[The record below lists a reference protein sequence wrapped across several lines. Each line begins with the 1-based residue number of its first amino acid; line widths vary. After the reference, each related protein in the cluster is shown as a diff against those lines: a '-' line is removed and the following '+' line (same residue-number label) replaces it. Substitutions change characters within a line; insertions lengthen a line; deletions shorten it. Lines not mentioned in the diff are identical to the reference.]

1 MRGAARGGGVRVAPV
16 ASSGSAAAAAEP
28 GSSSAEEAGGSGASA
43 GATADGSARGGTITP
58 LVKGIMIGVRGLK
71 PPSILALDKELEP
84 LLVKIGDASSTE
96 LAIAATQEL
105 VITALWE
112 ILHPSSTTTAAT
124 APDPTFVSE
133 CRHQLSFMHPSV
145 IAPFVNKALPPT
157 LAVLLGRIEI
167 EGEHVNDALTA
178 TSGSTSTAAAALRG
192 GAAHVGTGSVVFN
205 TGMRYSEVVEHLW
218 HGGCITWPVSADER
232 NASLCVL
239 GLLIAAA
246 GARGKSIAHM
256 AHMLGRDEGVT
267 LKFPLLQGHAA
278 AAMASCGFM
287 PRGWR
292 RKGRLV
298 DGKAAVVVEGTPHLS
313 SVGLASGK
321 NKASA
326 LLNMLHAMCVSVDME
341 ANYMGCVEAAR
352 DALRKPHQSPF
363 GRIVELGLNDE
374 AAACLLFEGD
384 LNEVDA
390 MVMKAVAGGLLAATP
405 GADAMLRELVAAVK
419 DYAVPLEGAPPFYRN
434 MVGLMSA
441 SFTQVSSMEELL
453 ELAKKDAGPLA
464 EVVQAFAAVEAQVA
478 ATCKAMHKEETVFS
492 LIECGN
498 VYYAAV
504 VRKETGAT
512 IKCYGGSAGQAG
524 ETCAGGFN
532 KRWQAR
538 VKIMVGEESP
548 SSSDGLSTHLWE
560 IAQLKKEHEY
570 ELRVHFV
577 SFKVPAGELQALGG
591 AHGPMLFAEAQL
603 ILELLNR
610 PTCLNVRAA
619 AFTLNGRFSSE
630 DASAAGASL
639 PASPRSL

>member
-1 MRGAARGGGVRVAPV
+1 
-16 ASSGSAAAAAEP
+16 
-28 GSSSAEEAGGSGASA
+28 
-43 GATADGSARGGTITP
+43 
-58 LVKGIMIGVRGLK
+58 
-71 PPSILALDKELEP
+71 
-84 LLVKIGDASSTE
+84 
-96 LAIAATQEL
+96 
-105 VITALWE
+105 
-112 ILHPSSTTTAAT
+112 
-124 APDPTFVSE
+124 
-133 CRHQLSFMHPSV
+133 
-145 IAPFVNKALPPT
+145 
-157 LAVLLGRIEI
+157 
-167 EGEHVNDALTA
+167 
-178 TSGSTSTAAAALRG
+178 
-192 GAAHVGTGSVVFN
+192 
-205 TGMRYSEVVEHLW
+205 
-218 HGGCITWPVSADER
+218 
-232 NASLCVL
+232 
-239 GLLIAAA
+239 
-246 GARGKSIAHM
+246 
-256 AHMLGRDEGVT
+256 
-267 LKFPLLQGHAA
+267 
-278 AAMASCGFM
+278 
-287 PRGWR
+287 
-292 RKGRLV
+292 
-298 DGKAAVVVEGTPHLS
+298 
-313 SVGLASGK
+313 
-321 NKASA
+321 
-326 LLNMLHAMCVSVDME
+326 
-341 ANYMGCVEAAR
+341 
-352 DALRKPHQSPF
+352 
-363 GRIVELGLNDE
+363 
-374 AAACLLFEGD
+374 
-384 LNEVDA
+384 

-419 DYAVPLEGAPPFYRN
+419 EYAVPLEGAPPFYRN

-532 KRWQAR
+532 NRWQAR

-577 SFKVPAGELQALGG
+577 SFKVPAGKPQALGG

-610 PTCLNVRAA
+610 PTCLNFRAA

-630 DASAAGASL
+630 DAAAAGEVGGVSL